1 MIPLLKRGFR
11 EMKTIEESIQADFD
25 IYAKKQRPYLQ
36 KKQKIRKFSHLNT
49 DEKIVY
55 SVFGFLLGIFF
66 LIFLKPVFVGMNIE
80 YLISFLVFTYFLSP
94 CLFIFLEKRLFP
106 IKGKRL
112 ERKILRD
119 FYLKEIS
126 DDVRNTLKIRL
137 SMDEY
142 KYFFVNYGTYPTY
155 GNLKSF
161 LSERETL
168 LSQFKA
174 AEESKLSI
182 ALTTQEIVE
191 YQEINLT
198 K

>member
-1 MIPLLKRGFR
+1 
-11 EMKTIEESIQADFD
+11 MKTIEESIQADFD

-142 KYFFVNYGTYPTY
+142 KYFFVNYGTYLTY